1 MSQKNIIVTR
11 SVNAERVHSK
21 TTRVITD
28 IAYNSPNLFI
38 SFKSCPSANNV
49 LDLYNTINNELNVLI
64 DV

>member
-11 SVNAERVHSK
+11 SVNVERVHSK

-38 SFKSCPSANNV
+38 SFKSCPSA
-49 LDLYNTINNELNVLI
+49 YNELDIIQYNK
-64 DV
+64 